1 MNILYWIIFGAIVG
15 WLASIVTHNNG
26 RNGLI
31 ANIVVGLV
39 GSVIGG
45 WIATIFGGSSIQIF
59 TLSGFIFSILGAV
72 VLLVVVNAVR
82 RK

>member
-15 WLASIVTHNNG
+15 WLASIVTHNNR

-31 ANIVVGLV
+31 KNIIVGLI

-45 WIATIFGGSSIQIF
+45 WIASLIGGGGIQIF
-59 TLSGFIFSILGAV
+59 TLEGFIFSILGSV
-72 VLLVVVNAVR
+72 VLLVVVNAVSR
-82 RK
+82 R